1 MRDLSVDIKVL
12 TCRHFIRERYFMTTQ
27 EKQKK
32 LSLRPLSPRDPKQ
45 SHRAA
50 TPLELLFD
58 LIFVVAIAK
67 LPDGIFCAM
76 VGLDEFFMVCF
87 GLR

>member
-58 LIFVVAIAK
+58 LICSRNCNSWSAVT
-67 LPDGIFCAM
+67 PRDY
-76 VGLDEFFMVCF
+76 
-87 GLR
+87 